1 MACHPVGCLSQA
13 GPVAEE
19 PAGIG
24 LLSGENS
31 GHASLDREPRDF
43 RALRSRGGMLKHNE
57 CFGSLES
64 HCGKGTVKVRFGPID
79 MDDLPVKPGFVDCSG
94 VGVG

>member
-1 MACHPVGCLSQA
+1 
-13 GPVAEE
+13 
-19 PAGIG
+19 
-24 LLSGENS
+24 
-31 GHASLDREPRDF
+31 
-43 RALRSRGGMLKHNE
+43 MLKHNE